1 MTSRPMSLTLPAFDP
16 KSVAARSRTDYPAAF
31 QALVRGRHRRALGD
45 AAGLSNFGV
54 NLTRLEPGAASAQ
67 RHWHTLQDEFVYIL
81 EGEATLVT
89 DAGEQT
95 LTAGMAAGFPAGR
108 ADGHHLVNRG
118 AGDVLYLE
126 VGDRTPGDEVDY
138 PDIDLKR
145 GRLDGEDR
153 FLHDD
158 GTPYTDGP

>member
-1 MTSRPMSLTLPAFDP
+1 MTSKTTSPTLPAFDP
-16 KSVAARSRTDYPAAF
+16 KSVAAQSRTNYPAAF

-95 LTAGMAAGFPAGR
+95 LTAGMGAGFPAGR

-126 VGDRTPGDEVDY
+126 IGDRTPGDEVDY

-145 GRLDGEDR
+145 SHRDGEDR
-153 FLHDD
+153 FVHDD
-158 GTPYTDGP
+158 GSPY

>member
-1 MTSRPMSLTLPAFDP
+1 MTARPTSPMLPAFDP
-16 KSVAARSRTDYPAAF
+16 KSVAAQSPTNYPLAF
-31 QALVRGRHRRALGD
+31 QALVNGRHRRALGD

-67 RHWHTLQDEFVYIL
+67 RHWHTLQDEFVYII

-89 DAGEQT
+89 KAGDQT

-145 GRLDGEDR
+145 RYRDGESR
-153 FLHDD
+153 FVHDD
-158 GTPYTDGP
+158 GTPY

>member
-1 MTSRPMSLTLPAFDP
+1 MTTRPTPPTLPAFDP
-16 KSVAARSRTDYPAAF
+16 MSVSSQSLSNYPAAF
-31 QALVRGRHRRALGD
+31 QALVGGRHRRALGD
-45 AAGLSNFGV
+45 AAGLNTFGV

-89 DAGEQT
+89 ESGEQT
-95 LTAGMAAGFPAGR
+95 LTPGMAAGFPAGL

-118 AGDVLYLE
+118 ATDVLYLE
-126 VGDRTPGDEVDY
+126 VGDRTVGDEVDY

-145 GRLDGEDR
+145 GLRDGKAC
-153 FLHDD
+153 FVHDD
-158 GTPYTDGP
+158 GTPY

>member
-1 MTSRPMSLTLPAFDP
+1 MATRPTPLTLPAFDP
-16 KSVAARSRTDYPAAF
+16 MCVTAQSRSNYPASF

-45 AAGLSNFGV
+45 AAGLNNFGV

-67 RHWHTLQDEFVYIL
+67 RHWHTLQDEFIYIL

-89 DAGEQT
+89 EAGEQT
-95 LTAGMAAGFPAGR
+95 LTTGMAAGFPAGL

-118 AGDVLYLE
+118 AGDLLYLE
-126 VGDRTPGDEVDY
+126 VGDRTAGDEVDY

-145 GRLDGEDR
+145 GLLDGKGR
-153 FLHDD
+153 FVHDD
-158 GTPYTDGP
+158 GTPY